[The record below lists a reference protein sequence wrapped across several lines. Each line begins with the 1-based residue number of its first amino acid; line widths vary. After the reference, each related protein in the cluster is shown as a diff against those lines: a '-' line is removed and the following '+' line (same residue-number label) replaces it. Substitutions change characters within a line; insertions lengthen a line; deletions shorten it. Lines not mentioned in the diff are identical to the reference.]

1 MTTGI
6 DGLVSGLDTTSLINS
21 LMQAEAGPQT
31 LLKNKVT
38 STNSLVTALQTLNSK
53 FASMTDLATA
63 AAKPTSLNLFTATS
77 SSAGVTVTAGPTAAA
92 GSIDVVV
99 NALAKS
105 QVLVTGA
112 MTSWPSSP
120 ATLTIV
126 GASGTQTEISAASS
140 SLDDVVTAINTS
152 GAGVSALKVAA
163 GTDPVTGT
171 DQYRLQLSS
180 TTTGADSAFTLYQGS
195 AAEVTA
201 GTATDVAS
209 LAGSAVISTAQD
221 ARITLWAG
229 TAAEQSVTSATN
241 TFADL
246 LPGVTATVGT
256 VSADP
261 VTVTIARDSAAATKV
276 ASTFVDK
283 LNDIFAFVAAQT
295 ATTTSTDSSTGASTV
310 SGGTLSGESSVRD
323 ATQSLL
329 NAASAP
335 INGRSPSE
343 IGITITKDGNFTFDA
358 DAFAAAMAADPAKV
372 ESMLQGIATNVGTVA
387 TAISDKYTGTLTTT
401 ITGQQSV
408 VKDLNTQISD
418 WDSRLADRRATL
430 EKTYAALEVSLS
442 GLQSQ
447 SSWLT
452 GQISSLPK
460 WPS

>member
-38 STNSLVTALQTLNSK
+38 STQSLVTALQTLNSK

-63 AAKPTSLNLFTATS
+63 AAKTTSLNLYTASS
-77 SSAGVTVTAGPTAAA
+77 SSAGVTVTAGPTAGA
-92 GSIDVVV
+92 GSIDIVVD
-99 NALAKS
+99 ALATR

-140 SLDDVVTAINTS
+140 SLDDVVSAINTS
-152 GAGVSALKVAA
+152 GAGVSAMKVAA

-171 DQYRLQLSS
+171 AQYRLQLSS
-180 TTTGADSAFTLYQGS
+180 TATGADAGFTIYQGS

-201 GTATDVAS
+201 GTATDLAS
-209 LAGSAVISTAQD
+209 VAGSAVVSTAQD
-221 ARITLWAG
+221 ARVTLWAG
-229 TAAEQSVTSATN
+229 TPAEQSVTSATN
-241 TFADL
+241 TFTEL
-246 LPGVTATVGT
+246 LPGVTATVSA
-256 VSADP
+256 VSAAP
-261 VTVTIARDSAAATKV
+261 VTLTVARDSAAATKV

-295 ATTTSTDSSTGASTV
+295 ATTTATNGTNGATTV
-310 SGGTLSGESSVRD
+310 TGGTLSGESSVRD

-343 IGITITKDGNFTFDA
+343 IGITITRDGNFTFDA
-358 DAFAAAMAADPAKV
+358 DAFAAAMEADPAKV
-372 ESMLQGIATNVGTVA
+372 ESMLQGIAANVATVA
-387 TAISDKYTGTLTTT
+387 TAVSDKYTGSLTTT

-408 VKDLNTQISD
+408 VTDLNTQISD
-418 WDSRLADRRATL
+418 WDTRLATRRATL

-447 SSWLT
+447 SSWLS
-452 GQISSLPK
+452 GQVASLPS
-460 WPS
+460 WPK